1 MTTKIDDYLVLAA
14 SAVDLLAHP
23 VVAASWQRP
32 SALAEFTVGGLAAHL
47 ALQITR
53 VPGVLAAPAPER
65 AEAPISI
72 DDHYSQSRWVASG
85 LDSEAN
91 RGIRASADDKSS
103 VGAAAI
109 AQESASALD
118 ELQLI
123 LPGEAPDRPVF
134 LPWAGWSLTVED
146 YLHTRALEI
155 LVHSD
160 DLAVSIGIDTPDVP
174 EKTARIVINTLLT
187 MSLREHGVTPVL
199 RTLSRRERAPR
210 TIAAI

>member
-1 MTTKIDDYLVLAA
+1 MAIRTDDYLQLAA

-23 VVAASWQRP
+23 AVAASWQRP

-47 ALQITR
+47 ALQVTR
-53 VPGVLAAPAPER
+53 VPGVVQAPGPER
-65 AEAPISI
+65 TDPLISI
-72 DDHYSQSRWVASG
+72 DEHYSRSRWVSSG
-85 LDSEAN
+85 VDSEAN
-91 RGIRASADDKSS
+91 RGIRAAADDKSAA
-103 VGAAAI
+103 GASGI
-109 AQESASALD
+109 AQESAAALA

-134 LPWAGWSLTVED
+134 LPWTGWSLSVGD

-160 DLAVSIGIDTPDVP
+160 DLAVSIGIDTPDIP
-174 EKTARIVINTLLT
+174 EQTARIVIDTLVT

-199 RTLSRRERAPR
+199 RTLSRRERAPG

>member
-1 MTTKIDDYLVLAA
+1 MTMKIDDYLHLAA

-23 VVAASWQRP
+23 AVAASWQRP

-47 ALQITR
+47 ALQVTR
-53 VPGVLAAPAPER
+53 VPDVVRAPEP
-65 AEAPISI
+65 EGSEPPISI
-72 DDHYSQSRWVASG
+72 DEHYSRSRWVSSG

-91 RGIRASADDKSS
+91 RGIRATADDKSAA
-103 VGAAAI
+103 GASGI
-109 AQESASALD
+109 AQESAAALA

-123 LPGEAPDRPVF
+123 LPGEAPDRPLF
-134 LPWAGWSLTVED
+134 LPWAGWSLRVGD
-146 YLHTRALEI
+146 FLHTRGLEI

-160 DLAVSIGIDTPDVP
+160 DLAVSVGIDTPDIP
-174 EKTARIVINTLLT
+174 EETARIVIDTLVT